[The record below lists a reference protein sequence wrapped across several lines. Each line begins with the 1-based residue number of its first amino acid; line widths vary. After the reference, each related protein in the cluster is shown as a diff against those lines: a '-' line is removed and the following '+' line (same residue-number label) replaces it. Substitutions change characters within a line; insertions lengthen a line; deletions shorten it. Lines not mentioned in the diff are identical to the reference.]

1 MDMYKKVTTAGIIGC
16 FYVGR
21 VMVTRFSEDLVR
33 DIFEEIRRK
42 DEFIACD
49 GRYKGLIELCGAG
62 CVKDGCLEVPSDMEV
77 RKALKREYY
86 SMDAGTRFVVSSVME
101 KYLKRYRSG
110 GRNECLG
117 VLY

>member
-1 MDMYKKVTTAGIIGC
+1 MDMYKKVTTAGIIGR

-33 DIFEEIRRK
+33 DIFAEIRRK

-62 CVKDGCLEVPSDMEV
+62 CVKDGCLEVPSDTEV
-77 RKALKREYY
+77 RKSLKREYY
-86 SMDAGTRFVVSSVME
+86 KMDADTRAIVSGVVE
-101 KYLKRYRSG
+101 KYLKRYKDG
-110 GRNECLG
+110 EHIG
-117 VLY
+117 VWR

>member
-1 MDMYKKVTTAGIIGC
+1 MYKKVTIAGIIGR

-33 DIFEEIRRK
+33 DIFGEIRRK

-49 GRYKGLIELCGAG
+49 GRHEGIMEVCGAG
-62 CVKDGCLEVPSDMEV
+62 CLKDGCLEVPSDMEV

-86 SMDAGTRFVVSSVME
+86 KMDAGTRAVVSSVME
-101 KYLKRYRSG
+101 KYLERYRKG
-110 GRNECLG
+110 EYFRA
-117 VLY
+117 LY